1 MSEAPAKPRID
12 QTGWLVAHSLAKS
25 FGKRVVVRD
34 VSIAVRRG
42 EAVGLLGPNGAG
54 KTTVFTM
61 IMGLVK
67 PDHGAISLDGRA
79 ITHLPLFQRGR
90 LGIGYLPQEPS
101 IFRGLSVSGNI
112 LAVLEN
118 HIRNK
123 TARMARL
130 QSLLEEFS
138 IEHLANANALALS
151 GGERR
156 RVEIARALA
165 ADPVFMLLDEPFAG
179 VDPIAVAEVK
189 GLVKQLTQRGI
200 GVLITDHAV
209 RETLGLVDRAYVI
222 HGGKVMIQG
231 RPETIS
237 ADPDARR
244 VYLGENFEI

>member
-1 MSEAPAKPRID
+1 MTGEKKPKLD

-34 VSIAVRRG
+34 VSIALRRG

-67 PDHGAISLDGRA
+67 PDAGSIQMDGRD
-79 ITHLPLFQRGR
+79 ITRLPLFQRGQ

-101 IFRGLSVSGNI
+101 IFRGLTVTGNI
-112 LAVLEN
+112 MAVLEN
-118 HIRNK
+118 HISDRK
-123 TARMARL
+123 ARKARL
-130 QSLLEEFS
+130 ASLLEEFS
-138 IEHLANANALALS
+138 IQHLASSSALALS

-165 ADPVFMLLDEPFAG
+165 ADPAFMLLDEPFAG

-189 GLVKQLTQRGI
+189 GLVRQLTQRGI